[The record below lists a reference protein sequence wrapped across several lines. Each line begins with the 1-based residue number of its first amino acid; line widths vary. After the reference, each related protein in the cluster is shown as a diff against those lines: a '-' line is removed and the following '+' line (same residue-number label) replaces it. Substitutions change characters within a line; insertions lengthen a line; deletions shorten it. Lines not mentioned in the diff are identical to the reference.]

1 MDVQNKQTVILDLR
15 KNSIAGMPS
24 YIQEDS
30 NVIEFTI
37 MDNGATADL
46 ANVGNIV
53 VNYKRPDKAVISR
66 LLTAEGNKVTYTIG
80 SEEMKVP
87 GYGELEI
94 QFYSDDNLKRI
105 STKRFKTYISQQI
118 GSGDIL
124 EGDSNLTLLQELF
137 VDVETTKQ
145 SMVNAEALRESNE
158 TTRQSQETARQTN
171 TATAIDNVNAA
182 RDTALTNWLAP
193 VANFSAIATTYTA
206 PVLGD
211 TVQVLDTGYVYRFN
225 GTEWIYT
232 QGYSATALAGVTS
245 QLAQKA
251 NQSDISTYVNIKKF
265 GAKGDGVTDD
275 SAAFKTAFT
284 SGVDGLYIPPGT
296 YIINIT
302 AGTSHTNRYF
312 VEPAN
317 VTKVFGV
324 KGKSIIKL
332 GSGNCDER
340 VYKGFHSLFNYH
352 ADDLDIVWDGIT
364 FDYNNA
370 NNPVY
375 QTTGQYV
382 GVENNIGQMAISA
395 TGRTFG
401 ITNCTFKDCSGTNVL
416 YFTPRVGNTGNAIVT
431 ISHNKFQNMGIATN
445 YVDGSNNTL
454 SARHDCSTISLHN
467 ITETNYTLTT
477 KVHDNE
483 FIAADTNAYNTCE
496 STGDIQHFYNNTV
509 RGYVQGTL
517 IEPSHKDVVARV
529 YNNNFLNVMHGVSI
543 WTSYVETTDAVDTTN
558 SYKLLEIKNNKI
570 LIDPIA
576 FRSKVTYFENTIGAD
591 TYVLHYYHG
600 IRFSGQIKRNVDT
613 IAIENNDIEFTYV
626 NGATAGNL
634 NNNSGSSAYGSY
646 HSGEAIG
653 FWQMF
658 DGTTNSSF
666 TSAPYLTSLK
676 IKGNTFRNSYRSP
689 ILMQTFP
696 RIDYIDISGNQFY
709 NCLIDITFFSNK
721 ELCKISYA
729 GNGVNSPYKSNAVM
743 LSYMKS
749 LIFNDNIVI
758 DTQVDNILDINIDN
772 TSFSVANS
780 LLSFKNNTVML
791 TPTQYMYILNGVAGS
806 IANKITD
813 TASHN

>member
-1 MDVQNKQTVILDLR
+1 MRLEALNQFSVIKQGDTKNEFRFKLLDYSDSPIDLTDKTVTISIANDTGKILD
-15 KNSIAGMPS
+15 KDPTVEDAAAGIISFSFMD
-24 YIQEDS
+24 ED
-30 NVIEFTI
+30 VTGFGD
-37 MDNGATADL
+37 M
-46 ANVGNIV
+46 
-53 VNYKRPDKAVISR
+53 R
-66 LLTAEGNKVTYTIG
+66 LEVYVT
-80 SEEMKVP
+80 
-87 GYGELEI
+87 
-94 QFYSDDNLKRI
+94 
-105 STKRFKTYISQQI
+105 
-118 GSGDIL
+118 
-124 EGDSNLTLLQELF
+124 
-137 VDVETTKQ
+137 DVEGKKEIIP
-145 SMVNAEALRESNE
+145 SDGYYKFVINRSLN
-158 TTRQSQETARQTN
+158 
-171 TATAIDNVNAA
+171 
-182 RDTALTNWLAP
+182 DT
-193 VANFSAIATTYTA
+193 S
-206 PVLGD
+206 
-211 TVQVLDTGYVYRFN
+211 
-225 GTEWIYT
+225 
-232 QGYSATALAGVTS
+232 AGVTS
-245 QLAQKA
+245 YTLQYFTDQFDGKISEVDTKIGEIEGTLGTVAAVIETAEVAAANADIKATELEQRVDTAISAGTQDLEVKDARGEFTNLGQRLAVTDVQLAEKA

-375 QTTGQYV
+375 QTIGQYV

-395 TGRTFG
+395 TGRTFS

-445 YVDGSNNTL
+445 YVDGSNNTF

-529 YNNNFLNVMHGVSI
+529 YNNNFLNVMQGVSI

-613 IAIENNDIEFTYV
+613 IAIENNDIEFTYA

-646 HSGEAIG
+646 QSGEAIG

-758 DTQVDNILDINIDN
+758 DTQADNILDINIDN